1 MCLSSS
7 ALSVFGCFVLL
18 TCLTLTCWRTLAS
31 SIILILFLLCS
42 LRQTGAVAPFPHS
55 NRVCL
60 VFVKQ
65 GDSTGWRFNF
75 LSKEE
80 EEAVICGGMCASLKL
95 FCWSSVDYKR
105 GEDEAWSS
113 TKHNPTHTS
122 NKQPTR
128 LCCWRGDS
136 VTLHRW
142 SQTLWVS
149 WKKTA
154 GWSLGV
160 KGSFSLRA
168 PSLSSNFGRQHEP
181 QPPVPSE
188 PSAAANDHFQCGFT
202 QCSPTLLYSVHF
214 HTVWLSGL
222 QLSLSLRRTWIRLTA
237 TQQSLIHLSSV
248 WVYWTDTRLQ

>member
-1 MCLSSS
+1 
-7 ALSVFGCFVLL
+7 
-18 TCLTLTCWRTLAS
+18 
-31 SIILILFLLCS
+31 
-42 LRQTGAVAPFPHS
+42 
-55 NRVCL
+55 
-60 VFVKQ
+60 
-65 GDSTGWRFNF
+65 
-75 LSKEE
+75 
-80 EEAVICGGMCASLKL
+80 MCASLKL

-128 LCCWRGDS
+128 LCCWRGNS

-181 QPPVPSE
+181 QPPVLSE
-188 PSAAANDHFQCGFT
+188 PPAAANDHFELELDYSLVYVYVGIGPVVSIGGG
-202 QCSPTLLYSVHF
+202 SPTLPYSVHF

-237 TQQSLIHLSSV
+237 TQQPLIHLSSV

>member
-65 GDSTGWRFNF
+65 GDSTNKVGGSTSSARKKKKLLFVVACARHWSF
-75 LSKEE
+75 SVGAVWIIKE
-80 EEAVICGGMCASLKL
+80 A
-95 FCWSSVDYKR
+95 R
-105 GEDEAWSS
+105 